1 MIGRAWLVQSLL
13 LSGDA
18 LKEENGTP
26 HKIVIARGKKFSLAT
41 HIFKVE
47 KDPFKKR
54 NFRLYQNL
62 KNYKCCHM
70 QDLVSH

>member
-47 KDPFKKR
+47 KDPF
-54 NFRLYQNL
+54 
-62 KNYKCCHM
+62 
-70 QDLVSH
+70 